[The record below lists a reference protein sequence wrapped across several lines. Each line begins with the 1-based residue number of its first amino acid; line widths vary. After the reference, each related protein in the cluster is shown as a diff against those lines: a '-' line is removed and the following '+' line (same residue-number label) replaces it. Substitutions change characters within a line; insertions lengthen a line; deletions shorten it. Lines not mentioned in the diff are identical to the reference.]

1 MAGRL
6 LSLLMVLDLSKVL
19 AEPAEGYAHTTDQS

>member
-19 AEPAEGYAHTTDQS
+19 AEPAERYAYTTDQS